1 MNKLCKRYLKHFVK
15 RTIINLVV
23 VSLHKNE
30 PLKSLQ
36 HIFSNIRYFA
46 PAWVFTSINILIGT
60 WILYLPHVKMK
71 FDITDAEIGMAL
83 FFTACGLVV
92 SIPFVPAINKK
103 IGIGRCTQVGILL
116 LAISF
121 NLPLL
126 VPNYYM
132 LCGSLLLTGIFS
144 GFTSTS
150 MNALVSVI
158 EKEDRFNFMS
168 AAHGFFSLGGFI
180 GAGLGSFLI
189 IQFTNPSHH
198 MLLMSF
204 IIIVSNFFLS
214 KKYCEMKE
222 TEQGTSKE
230 DTNIFKHIKPVF
242 GLCIIAFI
250 ILFNEGAVEH
260 WSNLYLFDIVKVTE
274 SQAGFGFVIFSLT
287 MTLGRFL
294 GDGISEKIGSVKS
307 IGIGCVIAII
317 AYILILFSDFY
328 ISVLGFGVLGLGTS
342 VIIPELYRLA
352 SKSKEMNTSVAISV
366 VSGIGFLGFLVGP
379 VLLGL
384 ISSWSNLVMSYVFLL
399 ALLVLALGLVIFR
412 LSRKYSSN

>member
-1 MNKLCKRYLKHFVK
+1 
-15 RTIINLVV
+15 
-23 VSLHKNE
+23 
-30 PLKSLQ
+30 
-36 HIFSNIRYFA
+36 
-46 PAWVFTSINILIGT
+46 
-60 WILYLPHVKMK
+60 MK
-71 FDITDAEIGMAL
+71 FELSDSEIGLAL
-83 FFTACGLVV
+83 FFTACGLVI
-92 SIPFVPAINKK
+92 SIPFVPALNKM
-103 IGIGRCTQVGILL
+103 IGIGRSTQIGILL
-116 LAISF
+116 LALSF

-126 VPNYYM
+126 VPSYYA
-132 LCGSLLLTGIFS
+132 LCGSLLLTGICS
-144 GFTSTS
+144 GITSTS
-150 MNALVSVI
+150 MNALVSII

-180 GAGLGSFLI
+180 GAGIGSFLI
-189 IQFTNPSHH
+189 LQFSNPSYH
-198 MLLMSF
+198 MLLMSL
-204 IIIVSNFFLS
+204 IIIVSTLFLS
-214 KKYCEMKE
+214 RNYQNMKE
-222 TEQGTSKE
+222 LVVETTKK

-260 WSNLYLFDIVKVTE
+260 WSNLFLFDIVKVTE
-274 SQAGFGFVIFSLT
+274 SQAGYGFVIFSLT

-317 AYILILFSDFY
+317 AYVLILFSNIY
-328 ISVLGFGVLGLGTS
+328 ISVLGFGVLGLGIS

-366 VSGIGFLGFLVGP
+366 VSGIGFMGFLVGP
-379 VLLGL
+379 VLLGF

-412 LSRKYSSN
+412 LSKKYPNN